1 MDRRQFIGALAA
13 GGVGTAAGCL
23 SGVADDA
30 TTFTAAPARV
40 SADAASETGYE
51 YQGTR
56 KRVDERQVGGE
67 DIEATSYLSTYDRS
81 IDLPSGRFGD
91 EPVRAGAFG
100 VGTTPQVS
108 VGGEDFNPISDLSDR
123 EIAAR
128 IQGHYEGLEIVRAL
142 GGRALEGLGVRFSL
156 ESYEGTATLQ
166 GEFEI
171 DVALD
176 IVQREH
182 EDDHIVVAAIYPLED
197 VLPTEAEQERI
208 DTLIGGLQ
216 SYDDLEVDI
225 VESDGWGGSSN

>member
-1 MDRRQFIGALAA
+1 MNRRQFLGALAA
-13 GGVGTAAGCL
+13 GSVGTAAGCL
-23 SGVADDA
+23 SGFVDDA

-40 SADAASETGYE
+40 SEDAAAETGYE
-51 YQGTR
+51 YRGTR
-56 KRVDERQVGGE
+56 KRVDERQVGSE
-67 DIEATSYLSTYDRS
+67 DVEVTSYLSTYDRS

-128 IQGHYEGLEIVRAL
+128 IQEHYSGLEIVRAV
-142 GGRALEGLGVRFSL
+142 GGRALEALGVRFSL

-166 GEFEI
+166 GEFDIE
-171 DVALD
+171 VVLD
-176 IVQREH
+176 IFRREH
-182 EDDHIVVAAIYPLED
+182 EDDHIVVAAIYPVED
-197 VLPTEAEQERI
+197 VLPSEQERI
-208 DTLIGGLQ
+208 DTLIRGLQ

-225 VESDGWGGSSN
+225 VESDGWETSSN